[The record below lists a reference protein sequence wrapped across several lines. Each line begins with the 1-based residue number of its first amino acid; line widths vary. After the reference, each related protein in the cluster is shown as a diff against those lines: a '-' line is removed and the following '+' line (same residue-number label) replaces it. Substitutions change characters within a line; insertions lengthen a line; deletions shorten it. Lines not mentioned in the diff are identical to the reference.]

1 MEPLGPESTFRQIGK
16 GGESK
21 EDTIVQILNTE

>member
-1 MEPLGPESTFRQIGK
+1 MTRGK

-21 EDTIVQILNTE
+21 EDGGGQSKEDEVVRVNKGDNE